1 MGVSM
6 RDHSTTPQ
14 PSKNMKVKDIK
25 LSNGTTQT
33 FMTNGSIVVDV
44 VDTGVGMTPQQL
56 QTVFDVGTQF
66 NANKLQ
72 SGGGS
77 GLGLAFAKAIAEQ
90 HGGSLRAFSAGKD
103 KGTTFR
109 LDLPLHVDVDN
120 MTRKEIS
127 SASSSSEHEKKITR
141 VGDSADE
148 DELEPMHILVVDD
161 APMNRKLLTRLLEM
175 NGHTVTTAENGQELI
190 DTVRNDM
197 VKYDCILVDYEMP
210 VMNGPE
216 ACKGAREMGYTGFVV
231 GVTGNLLP
239 EDVGYFMDNGADAV
253 LPKPFKYNALEEL
266 LIEHGMFEL
275 N

>member
-1 MGVSM
+1 MGS
-6 RDHSTTPQ
+6 P
-14 PSKNMKVKDIK
+14 
-25 LSNGTTQT
+25 
-33 FMTNGSIVVDV
+33 
-44 VDTGVGMTPQQL
+44 
-56 QTVFDVGTQF
+56 
-66 NANKLQ
+66 
-72 SGGGS
+72 
-77 GLGLAFAKAIAEQ
+77 
-90 HGGSLRAFSAGKD
+90 GKD

-109 LDLPLHVDVDN
+109 LDLPLHVDEESL
-120 MTRKEIS
+120 TKKEES
-127 SASSSSEHEKKITR
+127 STSNSSETDPKKPETAP
-141 VGDSADE
+141 GESAPAQAKEDSADE
-148 DELEPMHILVVDD
+148 DELQPMHILVVDD

-190 DTVRNDM
+190 DMVRKNM
-197 VKYDCILVDYEMP
+197 VQYDCILVDYEMP

-275 N
+275 TN